1 MSEIVGL
8 KDSRLLDTSSVYD
21 SNQSKTQK
29 EINATQTEIN
39 AELVQ
44 DIQELSSGIAELDA
58 KLYIQTFNF
67 TIDLTAT
74 SIANYVGSFSVPID
88 NALVSVSFE
97 YIHTGANWGCT
108 SLHYGDTHT
117 DNSGNVQWYDVF
129 IYAKDTGTY
138 SITAHVASTKS

>member
-29 EINATQTEIN
+29 EINA
-39 AELVQ
+39 ELVQ
-44 DIQELSSGIAELDA
+44 DIQELSSDITELDA

-67 TIDLTAT
+67 TIDVTT
-74 SIANYVGSFSVPID
+74 TTDVVYVGSFSVPID

-108 SLHYGDTHT
+108 ALHYGDTHT
-117 DNSGNVQWYDVF
+117 DNSGNVQWYDVY

-138 SITAHVASTKS
+138 SIAAHVASMKP